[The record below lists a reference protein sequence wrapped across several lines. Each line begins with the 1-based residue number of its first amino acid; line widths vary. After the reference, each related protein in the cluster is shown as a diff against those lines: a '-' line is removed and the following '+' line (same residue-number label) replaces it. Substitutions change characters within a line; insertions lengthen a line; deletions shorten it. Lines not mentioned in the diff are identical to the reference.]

1 MLSEILL
8 TQTNSESATPHKFCV
23 YFDEWTGIISAI
35 TNKPN
40 SSIREQYLLTDDP
53 ICQKLMLGVV
63 STKKYIVA
71 ELLHGF
77 KLIQKDNFIR
87 LRRAEQQLSKLREI
101 KLSTQTDINVVVYLS
116 DYKMEVNI
124 RSELIHKLSGKQ
136 QSQIKITQN
145 EYDDISFFLTL
156 KNNPMV
162 LYENITINI
171 LQLLQNGYQIID
183 LSHLKNK
190 VELRNVDVLTKRIFK
205 TYGIKYKNQYLNPD
219 YNVSISN
226 KRRHIS
232 ILDKSFVDNVPFTIS
247 PSTQG
252 WILRSN
258 FEHAHEYK
266 IYKDIKLFLTTDNPN
281 VMLDRIVIPFDM
293 IGNHQEY
300 IIKTKVDPT
309 TCKILVGE
317 EGRNIDFK
325 FEDIEYDKPS

>member
-8 TQTNSESATPHKFCV
+8 TQETSASTPPHKFCV

-40 SSIREQYLLTDDP
+40 SSMREQYLLSDDP

-87 LRRAEQQLSKLREI
+87 LRRAEQQLSKLSEI
-101 KLSTQTDINVVVYLS
+101 KLSTQSDINVVVYLS

-136 QSQIKITQN
+136 QSQIKINQN

-156 KNNPMV
+156 KNNPIV
-162 LYENITINI
+162 LYENITVKI
-171 LQLLQNGYQIID
+171 LDLLQNGYQMID

-190 VELRNVDVLTKRIFK
+190 VELRNVDILTKRIFK

-219 YNVSISN
+219 YNFSVNN

-232 ILDKSFVDNVPFTIS
+232 ILDKSFVDQVPFTVS

-252 WILRSN
+252 WIIRSN

-266 IYKDIKLFLTTDNPN
+266 IYKDIKMFLTTDNPN
-281 VMLDRIVIPFDM
+281 AMLDRIVIPFDK
-293 IGNHQEY
+293 IGNYQEY

-317 EGRNIDFK
+317 EGRNVDFK
-325 FEDIEYDKPS
+325 FEDIEYDKSS

>member
-87 LRRAEQQLSKLREI
+87 LRRAEQQLSKLSEI
-101 KLSTQTDINVVVYLS
+101 KLSTQSDINVVVYLN

-190 VELRNVDVLTKRIFK
+190 VELRNVDILTKRIFK

-219 YNVSISN
+219 YNVSVSK

-281 VMLDRIVIPFDM
+281 AILDRIVIPFDM

-325 FEDIEYDKPS
+325 FEDIEYDKSS

>member
-1 MLSEILL
+1 
-8 TQTNSESATPHKFCV
+8 V
-23 YFDEWTGIISAI
+23 YFDEWTGIISSI

-71 ELLHGF
+71 ELLQGF

-87 LRRAEQQLSKLREI
+87 LRRAEQQLSKLSEI
-101 KLSTQTDINVVVYLS
+101 KLSTQSDINVVLYLS
-116 DYKMEVNI
+116 DYKIEVNI

-136 QSQIKITQN
+136 KSQIKMTQN

-171 LQLLQNGYQIID
+171 LELLQNGYQIID

-190 VELRNVDVLTKRIFK
+190 VELRNIDVLTKRIFK

-219 YNVSISN
+219 YNVSINN

-232 ILDKSFVDNVPFTIS
+232 ILDKSVVDNVPFTVS

-293 IGNHQEY
+293 IGKHQEY
-300 IIKTKVDPT
+300 IIKTTVDPT

-325 FEDIEYDKPS
+325 FEDIEYDKSS

>member
-8 TQTNSESATPHKFCV
+8 TQTNSASAPPHKFCV

-87 LRRAEQQLSKLREI
+87 LRRAEQQLSKLSEI
-101 KLSTQTDINVVVYLS
+101 KLSTQSDINVVLYLS

-136 QSQIKITQN
+136 KSQIKINQN

-156 KNNPMV
+156 KNNPIV
-162 LYENITINI
+162 LYENITVKI
-171 LQLLQNGYQIID
+171 LDLLQNGYQIID

-281 VMLDRIVIPFDM
+281 AMLDRIVIPFDK
-293 IGNHQEY
+293 IGNYQEY
-300 IIKTKVDPT
+300 IIKTTVDPT

-325 FEDIEYDKPS
+325 FEDIEYDKSS

>member
-8 TQTNSESATPHKFCV
+8 TQTNSASAPPHKFCV

-87 LRRAEQQLSKLREI
+87 LRRAEQQLSKLSEI
-101 KLSTQTDINVVVYLS
+101 KLSTQSDINVVLYLS

-136 QSQIKITQN
+136 KSQIKINQN

-156 KNNPMV
+156 KNNPIV
-162 LYENITINI
+162 LYENITVKI
-171 LQLLQNGYQIID
+171 LDLLQNGYQMID

-190 VELRNVDVLTKRIFK
+190 VELRNIDVLTKRIFK

-219 YNVSISN
+219 YNVSINN

-232 ILDKSFVDNVPFTIS
+232 ILDKSVVDKVPFTVS

-252 WILRSN
+252 WIIRSN

-266 IYKDIKLFLTTDNPN
+266 IYKDIKMFLTTDNPN
-281 VMLDRIVIPFDM
+281 AMLDRIVIPFDK
-293 IGNHQEY
+293 IGNYQEY
-300 IIKTKVDPT
+300 IIKTTVDPT

-325 FEDIEYDKPS
+325 FEDIEYDKSS

>member
-87 LRRAEQQLSKLREI
+87 LRRAEQQLSKLSEI
-101 KLSTQTDINVVVYLS
+101 KLSTQSDINVVLYLS

-136 QSQIKITQN
+136 KSQIKINQN

-156 KNNPMV
+156 KNNPIV
-162 LYENITINI
+162 LYENITVKI
-171 LQLLQNGYQIID
+171 LDLLQNGYQMID

-190 VELRNVDVLTKRIFK
+190 VELRNIDVLTKRIFK

-219 YNVSISN
+219 YNVSINN

-232 ILDKSFVDNVPFTIS
+232 ILDKSVVDKVPFTVS

-252 WILRSN
+252 WIIRSN

-266 IYKDIKLFLTTDNPN
+266 IYKDIKMFLTTDNPN
-281 VMLDRIVIPFDM
+281 AMLDRIVIPFDK
-293 IGNHQEY
+293 IGNYQEY
-300 IIKTKVDPT
+300 IIKTTVDPT

-325 FEDIEYDKPS
+325 FEDIEYDKSS